1 MLTSEEIGN
10 VIMMVVFVATFLGI
24 FFFTYVAKI
33 ENEIVVD
40 QVNYLVSDLT
50 QDLKLL
56 PEETLKIIRQK
67 VNEAQQPDLSKE
79 DEMVEKHNSEILSTA
94 TMAITIFL
102 VVGLIVV
109 HIMSRKYNFDMWPMV
124 GRNLIILTFIGII
137 EYVFLIV
144 FAKNFISADPNYI
157 KLTIL
162 DKLT

>member
-79 DEMVEKHNSEILSTA
+79 DEMVAKHNSEILSTA

-124 GRNLIILTFIGII
+124 SRNLIILTFIGII